1 VKRYTDK
8 KGETFLSPAELAK
21 LGDALATCETKG
33 ANPAAVAIIRLLA
46 FTGARKGEIA
56 GLRWS
61 EVDLERGYLRLGDSK
76 TGAKVVPLGAP
87 AIEILAGI
95 IPIEG
100 SPFVFP
106 AASGESHFQG
116 VEKLWRKVRADAGFP
131 TLRMHDLRHS
141 FASVGL
147 ARGDALPVIGAILGH
162 SDVKTTSR
170 YAHLADDPVRKA
182 ANDIANSV
190 HAAFVSRPEA
200 PVIKL
205 HLKGH

>member
-1 VKRYTDK
+1 MRST
-8 KGETFLSPAELAK
+8 
-21 LGDALATCETKG
+21 
-33 ANPAAVAIIRLLA
+33 
-46 FTGARKGEIA
+46 
-56 GLRWS
+56 WS
-61 EVDLERGYLRLGDSK
+61 VVIYGWEDSK

-95 IPIEG
+95 IPIEE

-116 VEKLWRKVRADAGFP
+116 VEKLWLKVRADAGFP
-131 TLRMHDLRHS
+131 TLRLHDLRHS

-147 ARGDALPVIGAILGH
+147 SVIGAILGH
-162 SDVKTTSR
+162 SDGKTTSR